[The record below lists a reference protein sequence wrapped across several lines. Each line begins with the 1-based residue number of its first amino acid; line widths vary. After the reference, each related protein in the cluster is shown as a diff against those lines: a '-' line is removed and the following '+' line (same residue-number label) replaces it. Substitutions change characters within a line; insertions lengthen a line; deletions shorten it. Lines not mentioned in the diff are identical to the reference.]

1 LYAYLI
7 RRLLWSIPVL
17 LGITFTIHTVLSLT
31 PGDPVRIMLGE
42 TATQEQIAAVRR
54 ELGLDRPFMER
65 YGVYLGN
72 LLQGDLGRSY
82 RSQREV
88 LEEISDALP
97 ATAQLAVASL
107 LLIILLGIP
116 MGVASA
122 VYRGSWLDASMTG
135 FALVGLSMPVFWI
148 GLILIYLLG
157 FKWPV
162 LPIGGMRDGLASFV
176 LPAITLALNSLAMI
190 SRLTRSTVL
199 ETLGEDF
206 IRTARSKGLSARIV
220 LWKHALKAAFIPILT
235 VIGLQFG
242 LLMGGAVLTETVF
255 AWPGI
260 GRLMVDAIM
269 SRDLLIVQGAV
280 LVLALI
286 FVLINLLVDLSYSL
300 LDPRIRYS

>member
-1 LYAYLI
+1 MYAYVL
-7 RRLLWSIPVL
+7 RRLIWAIPVL

-42 TATQEQIAAVRR
+42 TATAGQIAAVRH
-54 ELGLDRPFMER
+54 ELGLDRPFFAR
-65 YGVYLGN
+65 YGMYLGK

-82 RSQREV
+82 RNHRDVSK
-88 LEEISDALP
+88 EIADALP
-97 ATAQLAVASL
+97 ATAQLAVAAL
-107 LLIILLGIP
+107 LLIVAVGVP
-116 MGVASA
+116 MGLLSA
-122 VYRGSWLDASMTG
+122 VYKGGLIDGLFTAFG
-135 FALVGLSMPVFWI
+135 LVGLSMPVFWI
-148 GLILIYLLG
+148 GLILIYIFG
-157 FKWPV
+157 FQWPV

-176 LPAITLALNSLAMI
+176 LPAVTLALNSVAMI

-199 ETLGEDF
+199 ETLGEDY
-206 IRTARSKGLSARIV
+206 IRTARSKGLSARSV

-255 AWPGI
+255 SWPGI

-269 SRDLLIVQGAV
+269 TRDLLVVQGAV
-280 LVLALI
+280 LVLATI
-286 FVLINLLVDLSYSL
+286 FVAINLLVDLSYSL